1 MSRRK
6 RGENQ
11 FPTATVPTGAPPDV
25 PPGKT
30 YAVRVRGRCPAC
42 GMMPEADKFYRSP
55 YPAEAFLQR
64 FGGRFPAEGGLP
76 PRGFMEYAFAEEK
89 DQLLFVQLLVHVL
102 KDALAAV
109 LELLPDSYKDAG
121 MEPPPEVLTGDPEA
135 VAAVLPDKADLL
147 RDLLLPDTVHR
158 LKTAV

>member
-6 RGENQ
+6 RGENRL
-11 FPTATVPTGAPPDV
+11 PASVLAPASPAAPP
-25 PPGKT
+25 GQT

-42 GMMPEADKFYRSP
+42 GMMPEAERFHRSP

-64 FGGRFPAEGGLP
+64 FGGRFRAEGGYP
-76 PRGFMEYAFAEEK
+76 AKGFMEYAFAEEK
-89 DQLLFVQLLVHVL
+89 DQLVFVQLLVHVL

-109 LELLPDSYKDAG
+109 LELLPDAYRDAG
-121 MEPPPEVLTGDPEA
+121 VDPPPEVLSGDPEA
-135 VAAVLPDKADLL
+135 VAAVLPKKAELL
-147 RDLLLPDTVHR
+147 EKLLLPDTVHR